1 MAGWKCK
8 KKKIRSKQLFF
19 PSFFPFL
26 FSISSRRPFKP
37 HPSIQSHLAP
47 PPRMSDDVCA
57 RATQRLLIFCRNV
70 PAKPAPDW
78 DAEKKSF
85 RSLAEVMEV
94 DLWLYPSR
102 PHLLRPAPPGD
113 DGLPTAAVSSP
124 EDDAV
129 RRSPTRQHH
138 FILMRAS
145 AERPPRTGQ
154 SQSASHSRGDAVA
167 VAVAAAAAARPWSFS
182 PSPADS
188 STSAPRFR
196 IPPCRRVPLA
206 RKPQLSRPAC

>member
-1 MAGWKCK
+1 
-8 KKKIRSKQLFF
+8 
-19 PSFFPFL
+19 
-26 FSISSRRPFKP
+26 
-37 HPSIQSHLAP
+37 
-47 PPRMSDDVCA
+47 
-57 RATQRLLIFCRNV
+57 
-70 PAKPAPDW
+70 
-78 DAEKKSF
+78 
-85 RSLAEVMEV
+85 MEV

-154 SQSASHSRGDAVA
+154 SQSASHSRGDADTVA
-167 VAVAAAAAARPWSFS
+167 VAAAAAAAARPWSFS

-188 STSAPRFR
+188 STSAPRFQ

-206 RKPQLSRPAC
+206 RKLRADLPADVWDGRGKGRERGGSGACKRTLIRLHIMHCFVLQRRRGGGEETRLGGK

>member
-1 MAGWKCK
+1 
-8 KKKIRSKQLFF
+8 
-19 PSFFPFL
+19 
-26 FSISSRRPFKP
+26 
-37 HPSIQSHLAP
+37 
-47 PPRMSDDVCA
+47 
-57 RATQRLLIFCRNV
+57 
-70 PAKPAPDW
+70 
-78 DAEKKSF
+78 
-85 RSLAEVMEV
+85 MEV

-167 VAVAAAAAARPWSFS
+167 VAAAAAAAARPWSFS

-188 STSAPRFR
+188 STSAPRFQ
-196 IPPCRRVPLA
+196 IPPLSPSSPRLQTAAEPTCLLMYGTAGGRGGRGGVWRVQENTYQIAHYALLCVAEEEGGRRGGEAGREVMNAPCLLLGPGHLFA
-206 RKPQLSRPAC
+206 VFKEISAQWSSGIKGQNNDHCSLR